1 MVYLCSASCKYLYGP
16 SRMFP
21 LFLLGSAS
29 CQAIETEWEFLF
41 NLRGLFLQSVGFPF
55 DSQGPGFS
63 RNFLILLSHYKAIEN
78 GNQTCSLGLV
88 GRMTCLALN
97 IQSID
102 IIVRHFRKLHRLQCI
117 FTLTIR
123 IILPLLVDIFL

>member
-1 MVYLCSASCKYLYGP
+1 MFLIDLTLASATDTRGKWLAFFKSLYLFS
-16 SRMFP
+16 
-21 LFLLGSAS
+21 FLS
-29 CQAIETEWEFLF
+29 IEVETEWEFLF

-63 RNFLILLSHYKAIEN
+63 RNFLLLLSHYKAIEN

-97 IQSID
+97 IYRCGGKHIPCKTRKSA
-102 IIVRHFRKLHRLQCI
+102 FRG
-117 FTLTIR
+117 TYT
-123 IILPLLVDIFL
+123 PGW